1 MSSVFTA
8 KQTELIRLF
17 KKGGLKRINLLEG
30 SVSSGKTY
38 ISVIL
43 WYLYVA
49 TCEESS
55 GFLMVGK
62 TLKSLKRN
70 VLDLLEKMV
79 GEENF
84 TYSMSSKEGVLFGKR
99 IYLEG
104 VNDARAESKI
114 RGLTLIGAYVD
125 EATLM
130 TEDFFVMLLSRL
142 RVPGAKLIA
151 TTNPDCPHHWLKT
164 NFIDR
169 ADELDMLDMKFTLD
183 DNTFLARDYVESV
196 KKEYVGAFY
205 DRFILGKWKNAEGC
219 VYPLF
224 ADDKSRFIIK
234 DINPDDIMFAVI
246 GVDFGGNNSAHAF
259 VLNGFT
265 RGFKEVVTLDE
276 CYVKEKISPSEL
288 DMRFADF
295 VRRAKEKYKVYDVYC
310 DSAETTLIEGLKSV
324 AYTQR
329 LGVDIRL
336 AKKGAITDRIRLY
349 NKLMSYGRYFVLE
362 KCVHLIEALES
373 AVWKDKSVSDVR
385 LDDGNMNVDS
395 LDALEYTT
403 ESYARDLM
411 V

>member
-1 MSSVFTA
+1 MSKVFTPR
-8 KQTELIRLF
+8 QEDVIRLF
-17 KKGGLKRINLLEG
+17 KRGELKRINLLEG

-43 WYLYVA
+43 WYLFVA
-49 TCEESS
+49 SNDAEG

-70 VLDLLEKMV
+70 VLDLLEKLV
-79 GEENF
+79 GEDNF
-84 TYSMSSKEGVLFGKR
+84 TYSLSSKEGVLFGKR

-104 VNDARAESKI
+104 VNDSRAESKI
-114 RGLTLIGAYVD
+114 RGLTLSGAYVD

-142 RVPGAKLIA
+142 RVPNAKLIA
-151 TTNPDCPHHWLKT
+151 TTNPDSPHHWLKEK
-164 NFIDR
+164 FIDR

-183 DNTFLARDYVESV
+183 DNTFLSPDYVDSV

-224 ADDKSRFIIK
+224 AEDKSRFIK
-234 DINPDDIMFAVI
+234 ADIDPEEIMFAVI

-265 RGFKEVVTLDE
+265 RGFKEVITLDE

-295 VRRAKEKYKVYDVYC
+295 VRRAKEKYKVYDAYC
-310 DSAETTLIEGLKSV
+310 DSAETTLIEGLKRV
-324 AYTQR
+324 AYTER
-329 LGVDIRL
+329 LGIDIRL
-336 AKKGAITDRIRLY
+336 AKKGAITERIRLY

-362 KCVHLIEALES
+362 GCEHLIEALES
-373 AVWKDKSVSDVR
+373 AVWKDKSISDVR
-385 LDDGNMNVDS
+385 LADGSMNVDS

-403 ESYARDLM
+403 ESYVRDLM

>member
-1 MSSVFTA
+1 MSKVFTK
-8 KQTELIRLF
+8 KQEEVIRLF
-17 KKGGLKRINLLEG
+17 KHGNLKRINLLEG

-38 ISVIL
+38 ISVVL

-49 TCEESS
+49 TCESEGS
-55 GFLMVGK
+55 FLMVGK

-79 GEENF
+79 GSENF
-84 TYSMSSKEGVLFGKR
+84 SYSLSSKEGNLFGKK

-104 VNDARAESKI
+104 VNDSRAESKI
-114 RGLTLIGAYVD
+114 RGLTLSGAYLD

-142 RVPGAKLIA
+142 RVPEAKLIA
-151 TTNPDCPHHWLKT
+151 TTNPDSPHHWLKEK
-164 NFIDR
+164 FIDR
-169 ADELDMLDMKFTLD
+169 SDEIDILDLKFTLD
-183 DNTFLARDYVESV
+183 DNTFLDQKYIESV
-196 KKEYVGAFY
+196 KKEYTGAFY

-224 ADDKSRFIIK
+224 ADDKKRFIK
-234 DINPDDIMFAVI
+234 KSVNPENILFATI

-259 VLNGFT
+259 ILNGFT
-265 RGFKEVVTLDE
+265 KGFKEVITLDE
-276 CYVKEKISPSEL
+276 CYIKEKISPSEL
-288 DMRFADF
+288 DERFINF

-310 DSAETTLIEGLKSV
+310 DSAETTLIEGFKSA
-324 AYTQR
+324 AYSSK

-336 AKKGAITDRIRLY
+336 ARKGPITDRIRLY
-349 NKLMSYGRYFVLE
+349 NKLMAYGRYFVLE
-362 KCVHLIEALES
+362 KCEHLIEALES
-373 AVWKDKSVSDVR
+373 AVWKDKSTSDIR
-385 LDDGNMNVDS
+385 LDDGSINVDS